1 METVTIKSLY
11 SDLLQVPFPTGLAGQ
26 SIDGID
32 LVLFDSELA
41 GDISQFV
48 DNPNHL
54 SQDQIRKCIR
64 KTQYIIERL
73 KDEKHLEYFEQWEF
87 ILMNCLTDFDKSI
100 LKRYIRQ
107 DLLSV
112 DSLNNLHGI
121 DLKNIQQHLVDP
133 MLKEYYNDFQKKV
146 EKHWV
151 ILDEEPQNLKDGYQ
165 IIYSEEHNE
174 FGLAVKISNTKP
186 NVGTLVGWYGSFVS
200 ALNCM

>member
-1 METVTIKSLY
+1 MKTVTIKSLY
-11 SDLLQVPFPTGLAGQ
+11 SDFLQVPFPTGLAGQ
-26 SIDGID
+26 TIDGID
-32 LVLFDSELA
+32 LALFDTELA

-48 DNPNHL
+48 DNPNYL
-54 SQDQIRKCIR
+54 SQDQIKKYIR
-64 KTQYIIERL
+64 KTQYLIERL

-107 DLLSV
+107 DLQSV
-112 DSLNNLHGI
+112 DTLNNLHGI
-121 DLKNIQQHLVDP
+121 DLENIQRHLVDP
-133 MLKEYYNDFQKKV
+133 TLKEYYNDFQNKV

-151 ILDEEPQNLKDGYQ
+151 VLDEEPQSSKDGYQ
-165 IIYSEEHNE
+165 IVYSVEHNE
-174 FGLAVKISNTKP
+174 FGLAVKTSNTKP